1 MGKRCRREVEEAHER
16 EEVLQGRVITLE
28 RLLSTARRTVLDR
41 EDRLRQAEASLSAFS
56 DRHVPISSNAAGCA
70 NLGEGTTGFPVA
82 AEKEDRE
89 RPKVSPIKKRKASD
103 EEKTLRAPPIENEL
117 QEFFGVQEWWI
128 HVVAAQKKCEES
140 RGPQHG
146 IDTKVGAKNVGGGG
160 EGKKVRRLRKLL
172 QEQALE
178 VVALRQTV
186 LRLEMVARANAR
198 KEEKRAAESEKRA
211 AQAEV
216 LLKTEVS
223 SGKAREAELEARTV
237 ALRKG
242 SDIHNALLAAREEL
256 SATKLAVIRAHGNV
270 ELRARLLVRYSDDNI
285 AFTHL

>member
-1 MGKRCRREVEEAHER
+1 MSRRCRREVEEAHER
-16 EEVLQGRVITLE
+16 EEALEERVITLE

-56 DRHVPISSNAAGCA
+56 DRHVPTSSNAPDCA
-70 NLGEGTTGFPVA
+70 NLAEGTTGFPVA
-82 AEKEDRE
+82 AQKEDRE
-89 RPKVSPIKKRKASD
+89 RPEVSPVKKSEAFD
-103 EEKTLRAPPIENEL
+103 EEQTSRAPPIENEL
-117 QEFFGVQEWWI
+117 QEFFGVQEWWL

-146 IDTKVGAKNVGGGG
+146 IDAKVSVNNGGG

-186 LRLEMVARANAR
+186 LRLDMVARANAR
-198 KEEKRAAESEKRA
+198 KEEKRVAESEKRA
-211 AQAEV
+211 TQAEV
-216 LLKTEVS
+216 LLNTEVS

-237 ALRKG
+237 ALREG
-242 SDIHNALLAAREEL
+242 SDIHNALLEAREEL
-256 SATKLAVIRAHGNV
+256 SATKLAVIRAQGNV
-270 ELRARLLVRYSDDNI
+270 ELSARLLVRYID
-285 AFTHL
+285 

>member
-1 MGKRCRREVEEAHER
+1 MTRQCRREVEEAHER
-16 EEVLQGRVITLE
+16 EEVLEERVITLE

-56 DRHVPISSNAAGCA
+56 DRHPPNRSNAPDCA
-70 NLGEGTTGFPVA
+70 DRDNLGNGITGLPVA
-82 AEKEDRE
+82 AQKEDRE
-89 RPKVSPIKKRKASD
+89 KPEVSPVKKSGVSD
-103 EEKTLRAPPIENEL
+103 EKPTPRAPPLENEL
-117 QEFFGVQEWWI
+117 QEFFGVQEWWL

-140 RGPQHG
+140 RAAQHG
-146 IDTKVGAKNVGGGG
+146 IDGKVGARDGGGG
-160 EGKKVRRLRKLL
+160 GDGKKVRRLRKLL

-186 LRLEMVARANAR
+186 LRLEMIARANAR

-211 AQAEV
+211 VQAEV

-237 ALRKG
+237 ALRG
-242 SDIHNALLAAREEL
+242 GGDIHNALLEAREEL
-256 SATKLAVIRAHGNV
+256 SANKLAVIRAKGDA
-270 ELRARLLVRYSDDNI
+270 ELRARLLVRCS
-285 AFTHL
+285 H